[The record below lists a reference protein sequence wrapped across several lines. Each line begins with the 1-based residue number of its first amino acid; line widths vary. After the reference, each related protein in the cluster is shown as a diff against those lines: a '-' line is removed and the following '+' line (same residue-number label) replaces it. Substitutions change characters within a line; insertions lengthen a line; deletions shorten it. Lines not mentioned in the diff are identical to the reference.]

1 MSQNGIRFLSRW
13 LSPLLLLATLL
24 VAGVARAGTVQ
35 IRDEEGLLTPTDRT
49 ALQAEGSKYPF
60 DVRILTTGTHSGDLD
75 RYVGEQV
82 TLPNLVV
89 IGIDKE
95 HRRTSVHFGG
105 QTRIAHEEFSTI
117 EHAGNASFKNGD
129 YRAGVE
135 AILDRAQTAV
145 GTAPAV
151 DPGNGRLVT
160 APTRPAS
167 GGFPFGWVI
176 LGGLLLVGFLAA
188 RRMFSGGSHTTP
200 NPPVG
205 PNYPGYGSGYGPGY
219 GPGGGGGSG
228 LGAGLMGAGLGGLA
242 GYELGK
248 LAGEREGHVRE
259 GEMTGSSGDDRPEPS
274 NYDEGGSTGGWDDG
288 GGGGGWDDN
297 SGGGFDSGGGGG
309 DGW

>member
-1 MSQNGIRFLSRW
+1 
-13 LSPLLLLATLL
+13 
-24 VAGVARAGTVQ
+24 VQ

-60 DVRILTTGTHSGDLD
+60 DVRILTTGAHSGDLD

-105 QTRIAHEEFSTI
+105 QTRIARNEFSTI

-135 AILDRAQTAV
+135 AILDRAQSAV

-151 DPGNGRLVT
+151 DPGNGPLVT
-160 APTRPAS
+160 APARPAS
-167 GGFPFGWVI
+167 GGFPFGWVV

-188 RRMFSGGSHTTP
+188 RRMFSRGGYPNP
-200 NPPVG
+200 NPPAG
-205 PNYPGYGSGYGPGY
+205 PNYPGYGPGYGQGYGPGY
-219 GPGGGGGSG
+219 GPGYGGGGSG

-248 LAGEREGHVRE
+248 LAGEREGQFRE
-259 GEMTGSSGDDRPEPS
+259 GEMTGPAQDDRP
-274 NYDEGGSTGGWDDG
+274 NYDEGGATDGWDDG
-288 GGGGGWDDN
+288 GGGGGWDD
-297 SGGGFDSGGGGG
+297 SGGGGGFDSGGGGG